1 MKGWKREIK
10 KLQQKTK
17 QLMQMKMQIGAKY
30 LKQIRM
36 DVMKENKNF
45 KCDMNETKRKQRR
58 VDLK

>member
-1 MKGWKREIK
+1 
-10 KLQQKTK
+10 
-17 QLMQMKMQIGAKY
+17 MQIGAKY